1 MSSPS
6 GTARRTN
13 RRTGGG
19 FTLLEMLVA
28 LTVLAVA
35 LLAALR
41 ASSVG
46 VQNTSEIRNRLL
58 ASWVAQN
65 RLAEH
70 IARRD
75 WLPIGVIRG
84 DETQGGARFGWE
96 EKIVG
101 TPNFQFRR
109 IEIRVFAEQEPDQAL
124 STLTGFMVK
133 PGG

>member
-1 MSSPS
+1 MNTTPQ
-6 GTARRTN
+6 AKRA
-13 RRTGGG
+13 

-28 LTVLAVA
+28 LTVLAIA

-41 ASSVG
+41 ASGAAVT
-46 VQNTSEIRNRLL
+46 NTEDIRERLF

-70 IARRD
+70 IARQD
-75 WLPIGVIRG
+75 WPPIGVVQG
-84 DETQGGARFGWE
+84 EESQGGVRFGWE
-96 EKIVG
+96 ERTVG

-109 IEIRVFAEQEPDQAL
+109 IEIRVFPEQQTDFTLARL
-124 STLTGFMVK
+124 SGFVIK

>member
-1 MSSPS
+1 MNSRP
-6 GTARRTN
+6 RR
-13 RRTGGG
+13 RGG

-41 ASSVG
+41 ASSAG
-46 VQNTSEIRNRLL
+46 VQNTVEIRNRLL

-75 WLPIGVIRG
+75 WLPIGEVRG
-84 DETQGGARFGWE
+84 EESQGGVRFGWE
-96 EKIVG
+96 EKTMG

-109 IEIRVFAEQEPDQAL
+109 IEIRVFAEQDPDQAL
-124 STLTGFMVK
+124 ASQTGFMVR

>member
-1 MSSPS
+1 MNP
-6 GTARRTN
+6 GPRQGR
-13 RRTGGG
+13 G

-28 LTVLAVA
+28 LTVLAIA

-41 ASSVG
+41 ASSAA
-46 VQNTSEIRNRLL
+46 VQNTAEIRNRLL
-58 ASWVAQN
+58 AGWVAQN

-70 IARRD
+70 LARRD
-75 WLPIGVIRG
+75 WLPIGVVRG
-84 DETQGGARFGWE
+84 DDSQGGVRFGWE

-109 IEIRVFAEQEPDQAL
+109 IEIHVFAEQQPDHAL
-124 STLTGFMVK
+124 ASLSGFMVK

>member
-1 MSSPS
+1 MNLRPRPS
-6 GTARRTN
+6 R
-13 RRTGGG
+13 G

-28 LTVLAVA
+28 LTVLAIA

-41 ASSVG
+41 ASSTG
-46 VQNTSEIRNRLL
+46 LQNTVEIRNRLL

-75 WLPIGVIRG
+75 WLPVGEMRG
-84 DETQGGARFGWE
+84 EESQGGVAFGWE
-96 EKIVG
+96 EKIAG

-109 IEIRVFAEQEPDQAL
+109 IEIRVFAPQEPEQAL
-124 STLTGFMVK
+124 SSLTGFMVK

>member
-1 MSSPS
+1 MNSRPRQ
-6 GTARRTN
+6 TR
-13 RRTGGG
+13 G

-28 LTVLAVA
+28 LTVLAIA
-35 LLAALR
+35 LMAALR
-41 ASSVG
+41 ASSAG
-46 VQNTSEIRNRLL
+46 VQNTAEIRNRLL
-58 ASWVAQN
+58 AGWVAQN

-75 WLPIGVIRG
+75 WLAIGVVRG
-84 DETQGGARFGWE
+84 DESQAGMRFGWE

-109 IEIRVFAEQEPDQAL
+109 IEIRVFAEQQPDQAL
-124 STLTGFMVK
+124 VTLSGFMVK

>member
-1 MSSPS
+1 M
-6 GTARRTN
+6 N
-13 RRTGGG
+13 RRIGGTGG

-28 LTVLAVA
+28 LTVLAIA

-41 ASSVG
+41 ASSAG
-46 VQNTSEIRNRLL
+46 VQNTGEIRNRLL
-58 ASWVAQN
+58 AGWVAQN

-75 WLPIGVIRG
+75 WLPLGTARG
-84 DETQGGARFGWE
+84 AESQGGVGFGWE
-96 EKIVG
+96 EKIVA

-109 IEIRVFAEQEPDQAL
+109 IEIRVFAEQEPEQAL
-124 STLTGFMVK
+124 ASLTGFMVK

>member
-1 MSSPS
+1 MNPRPR
-6 GTARRTN
+6 AMR
-13 RRTGGG
+13 G

-41 ASSVG
+41 ASSAG
-46 VQNTSEIRNRLL
+46 VQNTAEIRNRLL
-58 ASWVAQN
+58 AGWVAQN

-75 WLPIGVIRG
+75 WLPVGVVHG
-84 DETQGGARFGWE
+84 EETQGGVHFGWE
-96 EKIVG
+96 ERIVG
-101 TPNFQFRR
+101 TPNYQFRR
-109 IEIRVFAEQEPDQAL
+109 IEIRVFAEQKPEQAL
-124 STLTGFMVK
+124 ANFTGFMVK

>member
-1 MSSPS
+1 MSPRPR
-6 GTARRTN
+6 AIRA
-13 RRTGGG
+13 

-41 ASSVG
+41 ASGAS
-46 VQNTSEIRNRLL
+46 VQNTVEIRNRLL
-58 ASWVAQN
+58 AGWVAQN

-75 WLPIGVIRG
+75 WLPVGVVRG
-84 DETQGGARFGWE
+84 DEIQGGVRFGWE
-96 EKIVG
+96 ETIAG

-109 IEIRVFAEQEPDQAL
+109 IEVRVFAEQEPEQAL
-124 STLTGFMVK
+124 ASLTGFMVK

>member
-1 MSSPS
+1 M
-6 GTARRTN
+6 N
-13 RRTGGG
+13 TGPRIIRG

-28 LTVLAVA
+28 LTVLAIA

-41 ASSVG
+41 ASSMG
-46 VQNTSEIRNRLL
+46 VQNTVEIRNRLL
-58 ASWVAQN
+58 AGWVAQN

-70 IARRD
+70 LARRD
-75 WLPIGVIRG
+75 WLPVGVVRG
-84 DETQGGARFGWE
+84 DDNQGGVRFGWE

-109 IEIRVFAEQEPDQAL
+109 IEIRVATVQEPDLTL
-124 STLTGFMVK
+124 SSLTGFMVR

>member
-1 MSSPS
+1 MK
-6 GTARRTN
+6 RRRQTS
-13 RRTGGG
+13 RG
-19 FTLLEMLVA
+19 FTLLELLVA
-28 LTVLAVA
+28 LVVIAVA

-41 ASSVG
+41 ASGAG
-46 VQNTSEIRNRLL
+46 VHNTSEIRNRLL

-84 DETQGGARFGWE
+84 EDEQAGVRFLWE
-96 EKIVG
+96 EKIGG

-109 IEIRVFAEQEPDQAL
+109 IEIRVFSEDDPEHAAASL
-124 STLTGFMVK
+124 SGFMVK

>member
-1 MSSPS
+1 MNSTPQ
-6 GTARRTN
+6 AN
-13 RRTGGG
+13 RA

-28 LTVLAVA
+28 LTVLAIA

-41 ASSVG
+41 ASGAAVT
-46 VQNTSEIRNRLL
+46 NTEDIRDRLF

-75 WLPIGVIRG
+75 WPPIGVLQG
-84 DETQGGARFGWE
+84 EESQGGVRFGWE
-96 EKIVG
+96 ERTVG
-101 TPNFQFRR
+101 TPNYQFRR
-109 IEIRVFAEQEPDQAL
+109 IEIRVFPEQQSDFTLARL
-124 STLTGFMVK
+124 SGFVVK

>member
-1 MSSPS
+1 MNSLP
-6 GTARRTN
+6 RKIL
-13 RRTGGG
+13 G

-28 LTVLAVA
+28 LTVLAIA

-41 ASSVG
+41 ASSAG
-46 VQNTSEIRNRLL
+46 VQNTAEIRNRLL
-58 ASWVAQN
+58 AGWVAQN

-70 IARRD
+70 LARRD
-75 WLPIGVIRG
+75 WLPIGVLRG
-84 DETQGGARFGWE
+84 DESQADGRFGWE

-109 IEIRVFAEQEPDQAL
+109 IEIRVFTEQQPDQAL
-124 STLTGFMVK
+124 ATLGGFMVK

>member
-1 MSSPS
+1 MKLP
-6 GTARRTN
+6 RRTV
-13 RRTGGG
+13 RRATCG

-28 LTVLAVA
+28 LTVLAIA

-58 ASWVAQN
+58 AGWVAQN
-65 RLAEH
+65 RLEEH

-75 WLPIGVIRG
+75 WLPIGVARG
-84 DETQGGARFGWE
+84 NETQGGVRFGWE

-109 IEIRVFAEQEPDQAL
+109 IEIRVFAEQEPQQAL
-124 STLTGFMVK
+124 GSLSGFMVK

>member
-1 MSSPS
+1 MNPGPRSI
-6 GTARRTN
+6 R
-13 RRTGGG
+13 G

-28 LTVLAVA
+28 LTVLAIA

-41 ASSVG
+41 ASSAG
-46 VQNTSEIRNRLL
+46 VQNTAEIRNRLL
-58 ASWVAQN
+58 AGWVAQN

-70 IARRD
+70 LARRD
-75 WLPIGVIRG
+75 WLPVGVAQG
-84 DETQGGARFGWE
+84 DESQGGVHFRWE

-109 IEIRVFAEQEPDQAL
+109 IEIRVSMEQEPDL
-124 STLTGFMVK
+124 TLGRLTGFMVR

>member
-1 MSSPS
+1 MNSRP
-6 GTARRTN
+6 RKL
-13 RRTGGG
+13 GG

-28 LTVLAVA
+28 LAVLAIA

-41 ASSVG
+41 ASSAG
-46 VQNTSEIRNRLL
+46 VQNTAEIRNRLL
-58 ASWVAQN
+58 AGWVAQN

-70 IARRD
+70 LARRD
-75 WLPIGVIRG
+75 WLPIGVVHG
-84 DETQGGARFGWE
+84 DEDQGGLHFRWE

-109 IEIRVFAEQEPDQAL
+109 IEIRVFAEREPDHAL
-124 STLTGFMVK
+124 ASLTGFMVK